1 MRHIN
6 KKYILYNKIKWILCT
21 LYWYSSLDTDW
32 HTIGGKSL
40 YRPPGQAALD
50 AAVPRSPAGI
60 FRHPPARNSPAVTEN
75 PEIGALGRVVI
86 LHATI

>member
-1 MRHIN
+1 M
-6 KKYILYNKIKWILCT
+6 
-21 LYWYSSLDTDW
+21 YSVLVFLLRYGLA
-32 HTIGGKSL
+32 HYRRKSL
-40 YRPPGQAALD
+40 HRPPGQAALD
-50 AAVPRSPAGI
+50 AAVSRFPTGI